1 MATIENI
8 GESDI
13 AARLRDMDDNQLV
26 AQELIQQGAVNA
38 VSFLIAHGCTE
49 AVANDMFESLRESA
63 SAVRAE
69 IERRGESPLFGSD
82 QLAGDAPPC

>member
-1 MATIENI
+1 
-8 GESDI
+8 
-13 AARLRDMDDNQLV
+13 LRISGNPTSPLGC
-26 AQELIQQGAVNA
+26 AELIQQGAVNA